1 MWIEKWK
8 CKSQLEDLRA
18 RLFLKTILNN
28 KKITLS
34 LQISSAGMEVT

>member
-28 KKITLS
+28 KITLS
-34 LQISSAGMEVT
+34 LQISSSGMEVT